1 MKTLKKLI
9 NYVKKDKE
17 ILAVIIFGSFVRK
30 EKYSDIDICLV
41 LKNKLPPLL
50 MSKKKLK
57 YLVEFPEFDIQIF
70 QQLPIYIRINVLK
83 EGKVIFCK
91 NEDLLYDIAI
101 NTMKEFD
108 DFKPIYK
115 KYLEGVLNE

>member
-9 NYVKKDKE
+9 NYARKDKE